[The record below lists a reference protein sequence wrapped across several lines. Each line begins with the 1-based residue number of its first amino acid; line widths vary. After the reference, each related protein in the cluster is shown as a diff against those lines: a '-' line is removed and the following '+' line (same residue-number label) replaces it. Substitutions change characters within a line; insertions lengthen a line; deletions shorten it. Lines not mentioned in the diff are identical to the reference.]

1 MPHQSTKPRRKT
13 LIPSNE
19 ELLARLLYSDPPSLA
34 RSKAEQIMKRWPS
47 FSALHNAMPDDIAS
61 IGNLSREQ
69 SRGIQAALEIGRRIN
84 SADAEAP
91 RINRA
96 ADAAALVSD
105 MGDLVQESVR
115 LILLDSQRRVID
127 IPTIYIGTV
136 NLSVLR
142 IAEVFRATLISNSP
156 ALILVHNHPSGD
168 PQPSP
173 EDVELTRVLLDAGKL
188 LDIQVLDHLIIGR
201 SKWRSLREMGLLPF
215 HG

>member
-1 MPHQSTKPRRKT
+1 MPRKPAKPRSKR
-13 LIPSNE
+13 LVPSNE
-19 ELLARLLYSDPPSLA
+19 ELLARLLYGDPPSLA
-34 RSKAEQIMKRWPS
+34 HAKAEQIMQRWPS
-47 FSALHNAMPDDIAS
+47 FSALHNALPEDIATTA
-61 IGNLSREQ
+61 NLSLDQ
-69 SRGIQAALEIGRRIN
+69 SRSIQAALEISRRIS

-201 SKWRSLREMGLLPF
+201 NKWRSLREMGLLPF